1 MKNIEGC
8 VTVITNMLSIAVMVF
23 GMSQETA
30 DVISKAA
37 PTIIGGVMSIVT
49 VVTYLINKR
58 KEKIEVFK
66 AIASKPDVGTV
77 SAQNAENKLIA
88 TAKNL
93 GMI

>member
-1 MKNIEGC
+1 MKSIEGC
-8 VTVITNMLSIAVMVF
+8 VTVVANMLSIAVTVF

-30 DVISKAA
+30 DVINKAA
-37 PTIIGGVMSIVT
+37 PTIIGGVMSLVT
-49 VVTYLINKR
+49 VVTYLVNKR

-66 AIASKPDVGTV
+66 AIASKPDAGTV

>member
-1 MKNIEGC
+1 MKSIEGC
-8 VTVITNMLSIAVMVF
+8 VTVITNMLSIAVMAF

-30 DVISKAA
+30 DVINKAA
-37 PTIIGGVMSIVT
+37 PTIIGGAMSLVT
-49 VVTYLINKR
+49 VVTYLVNKR

-66 AIASKPDVGTV
+66 AIASKPDAGTV

>member
-1 MKNIEGC
+1 MKSMEGC
-8 VTVITNMLSIAVMVF
+8 VTVIANALSIAVMAF

-30 DVISKAA
+30 DVINKAA
-37 PTIIGGVMSIVT
+37 PTIIGGVMSLVT
-49 VVTYLINKR
+49 VVTYLVNKR

-66 AIASKPDVGTV
+66 AIASQHDVGTV